1 MKNILVLF
9 ILTLLIVSLLISGCS
24 QGTTTTSSSAPP
36 ASKTTAAP
44 AASSSAPPATQASSS
59 TAPRY
64 GGTWKMI
71 LTGGISNIGQ
81 LGAQAEITGGM
92 YPRVSRPAIETLWNY
107 DNNEK
112 TVPKLAESYEISPDG
127 KTLIIKCR
135 KGVKFHDGTDW
146 NAKAVA
152 ENFNL
157 IKESTVNAAYG
168 KSLFANIAGY
178 EVMDDYTLKV
188 NYSKFDAK
196 FMASLA
202 ERGMVSPTAARKA
215 TTPENMAKDHM
226 IGTGPFL
233 FVDYTRAQFVKYTKK
248 NPTYWQSGK
257 PYLDGIQMNEF
268 ADGVTALMSFKNGE
282 GQLIFG
288 ITPKDS
294 VDLLASGFDILKS
307 SRSMINYICP
317 DGANKDSVW
326 SNIKVRQAAEYAID
340 KKAIASLGSG
350 IYSPVTHFANPGD
363 ITYNADLVPRNYDPA
378 KAKALLAEAGYPNG
392 FKSKLLAGTSYNKE
406 ILVALQTYLKDVG
419 IDCTLDIFDT
429 ARSADIRTNGW
440 KDGILCMGVPIV
452 GPLSSYYTSM
462 GPTVY
467 PSMYR
472 GDFQKRMDEAI
483 SEPDYNKRM
492 TILKEMVRLLYA
504 DTMCIP
510 IWSAPDI
517 SGAVKDLKGDIQ
529 WMVGHPNFF
538 EPQNAWL
545 AK

>member
-1 MKNILVLF
+1 MKRSLVFFLVV
-9 ILTLLIVSLLISGCS
+9 LAVSLLLIGCS
-24 QGTTTTSSSAPP
+24 QGTNTTSSSVPAPAQTTQATAVSSSVSP
-36 ASKTTAAP
+36 IIKTTD
-44 AASSSAPPATQASSS
+44 S
-59 TAPRY
+59 TAPRL

-71 LTGGISNIGQ
+71 FTGAVSSIGQ
-81 LGAQAEITGGM
+81 LGAQAEVTGGM

-107 DNNEK
+107 DNDEK
-112 TVPKLAESYEISPDG
+112 IVPKLAESYEISPDG
-127 KTLIIKCR
+127 KTLLIKCR

-146 NAKAVA
+146 NAAALA

-178 EVMDDYTLKV
+178 EVVDEYTLKV
-188 NYSKFDAK
+188 KYSTFDSKF
-196 FMASLA
+196 MTSLA

-215 TTPENMAKDHM
+215 TTPENMARDHM

-233 FVDYTRAQFVKYTKK
+233 YVDYTRAQFIKYTKK
-248 NPTYWQSGK
+248 NPSYWQPGK
-257 PYLDGIQMNEF
+257 PYLDGIEMNEI
-268 ADGVTALMSFKNGE
+268 ADAVTALMSFKNGE
-282 GQLIFG
+282 AHLIFG
-288 ITPKDS
+288 ITPRDT
-294 VDLLASGFDILKS
+294 VDLKSSGYEILKS
-307 SRSMINYICP
+307 SRNMINYICP

-350 IYSPVTHFANPGD
+350 IYNPVTHFANPGD
-363 ITYNADLVPRNYDPA
+363 VTYIADLVPREYDPA
-378 KAKALLAEAGYPNG
+378 KAKALLKEAGYPNG
-392 FKSKLLAGTSYNKE
+392 FKSKLIAGTSYNRE

-419 IDCTLDIFDT
+419 IDCTLDIVD
-429 ARSADIRTNGW
+429 SAKAAEIRTNGW

-452 GPLSSYYTSM
+452 GPLQSYYTSLNS
-462 GPTVY
+462 TVY

-472 GDFQKRMDEAI
+472 GDFQKKMDEAI
-483 SEPDYNKRM
+483 AEPDYTKRM
-492 TILKEMVRLLYA
+492 AILKEMVRLMYTDA
-504 DTMCIP
+504 MCIP

-517 SGAVKDLKGDIQ
+517 SAAVKDLKGDIQ
-529 WMVGHPNFF
+529 WMVGHPNFY